1 MAQAHPRLFE
11 DIPARRPSNEQ
22 PSESNYCA
30 RRKLSFCARQCRDGR
45 SSVCVGLSPVNDARP
60 AVSPTLMFSRFF
72 LRSSLLSM
80 VVFCPLMVTCALKPL
95 LVALGRDDDDEPF
108 WSEEEEAAASVLSR
122 SLHSHAGYS
131 SSGSATGSGLLA
143 WNPRPFSTVPAGHDD
158 FAAFFAVVVVDGAA
172 TGVGLTSSPVSLVLA
187 EASASAHRDSHKHL
201 LLVFA
206 CHSAIT
212 GNSHRTDWRAPAVG
226 SDSITLRRESD
237 RPPTR
242 QQLERCCMRMYVR
255 TEEQAQGSG
264 LRLSC

>member
-1 MAQAHPRLFE
+1 
-11 DIPARRPSNEQ
+11 
-22 PSESNYCA
+22 
-30 RRKLSFCARQCRDGR
+30 
-45 SSVCVGLSPVNDARP
+45 
-60 AVSPTLMFSRFF
+60 MFSRFF
-72 LRSSLLSM
+72 FRSSLLSM
-80 VVFCPLMVTCALKPL
+80 DVFCPLMVTCALNAL
-95 LVALGRDDDDEPF
+95 LVALGRGRDPAAL
-108 WSEEEEAAASVLSR
+108 WSEDEAAAAAASDLS
-122 SLHSHAGYS
+122 SSFHSHAGYS

-143 WNPRPFSTVPAGHDD
+143 WYPRPFSTVPAGQDD
-158 FAAFFAVVVVDGAA
+158 FAAFFALVLLDGAA